1 MSTKHLLV
9 LLLAVVLLTTHSLA
23 DHHNKPPHKPPHKP
37 PSAEETSLDGKPYKG
52 SKPPPKHKPPTSLD
66 GFQEEKVPVVPIKP
80 PQKEQPVVP
89 IKPPHKEQPVV
100 PIKPPQKEQ
109 PVIPIKP
116 PHKEQPVVPIKPP
129 HKPPSESSTLEQNLD
144 GKPYKGS
151 RPPPK
156 HKPPTPN

>member
-9 LLLAVVLLTTHSLA
+9 LLLAVVFLTTHSLA
-23 DHHNKPPHKPPHKP
+23 DHHNKPPHKP

-66 GFQEEKVPVVPIKP
+66 GFQEEKVPVV
-80 PQKEQPVVP
+80 
-89 IKPPHKEQPVV
+89 
-100 PIKPPQKEQ
+100 
-109 PVIPIKP
+109 PIKP

>member
-100 PIKPPQKEQ
+100 PIKPP
-109 PVIPIKP
+109 
-116 PHKEQPVVPIKPP
+116 

>member
-23 DHHNKPPHKPPHKP
+23 DHHNKPPHKP

-89 IKPPHKEQPVV
+89 IKPPHK
-100 PIKPPQKEQ
+100 
-109 PVIPIKP
+109 
-116 PHKEQPVVPIKPP
+116 
-129 HKPPSESSTLEQNLD
+129 PPSESSTLEQNLD

>member
-9 LLLAVVLLTTHSLA
+9 LLLAVVFLTTHSLA

-89 IKPPHKEQPVV
+89 IKPPHKE
-100 PIKPPQKEQ
+100 E
-109 PVIPIKP
+109 
-116 PHKEQPVVPIKPP
+116 PVVPIKPP